1 MHIKIYQ
8 KIYMD
13 IIMVTTYEHIQNIIH
28 EITQINKP
36 TEEFNPTTFLTEIKN
51 YSSIL
56 SSVMMHDEQLS
67 DYR

>member
-1 MHIKIYQ
+1 
-8 KIYMD
+8 
-13 IIMVTTYEHIQNIIH
+13 MVTTYEHIQNIIH